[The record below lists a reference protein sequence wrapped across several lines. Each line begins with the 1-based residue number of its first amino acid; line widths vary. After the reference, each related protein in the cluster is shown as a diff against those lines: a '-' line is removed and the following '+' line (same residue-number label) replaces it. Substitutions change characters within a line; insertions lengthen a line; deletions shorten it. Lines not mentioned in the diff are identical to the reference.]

1 MKEWYHLSINDRK
14 DIIMISLNNGWSFVY
29 NWSEAFLNGEDE
41 DEQVRLPHTVKE
53 IPLHYASPEYY
64 ETVSGYRRKLDIL
77 PEYEGKRIFLRFD
90 GAAHIAYVFVNGKQ
104 IFEHRCGYTAFEVEI
119 TDYVE
124 YNGDNFVAVKLDSTE
139 NPGIPPFGFVIDYLT
154 FGGLYREVW
163 LDVRPQTYISD
174 IFVYTPD
181 ISRLKAKISID
192 GKSRGYSVIS
202 SVMDGDRCI
211 ATAEGTDLEMN
222 VPEALPWNTEQPK
235 LYVFRAELADKNGN
249 IIHTRCE
256 TFGFRTAEFRADGFY
271 LNGEKTFLRGLNRHQ
286 SYPYIGYA
294 APEQLQREDARIL
307 KNELKCTAV
316 RTSHYPQSQYFI
328 DECDR
333 LGLLVFTEIPGWQH
347 IGGDAWKDQAV
358 ENTREMVLQY
368 RNHPSIILWGVRI
381 NESQDDD
388 KFYKRTNKTAHDLDP
403 SRATSG
409 VRYLE
414 KSHLLEDVYA
424 FNDFSYD
431 GTGDGAKKKSSVTPD
446 MSKALLISEN
456 NGHMFPTKPFDNSD
470 RRQEHA
476 LRHAKVQNA
485 AAASG
490 EHAGCFGWCMFD
502 YPTHKDFGS
511 GDRVCYHGVM
521 DAFRNPK
528 PASWLFSSQ
537 SDDGPFLEVSSGM
550 DIGDYNAGK
559 MTPPPYIFTNA
570 DETDL
575 YKNGYFVKTCSGS
588 EFSALQHGPVIC
600 DDLLGNLLETEEG
613 FEKAKAAKV
622 YECLKLIEKYGV
634 SNIPPAKK
642 LMIGMTMA
650 RYRISY
656 TELSRLYGK
665 YVSNW
670 GGEATEWKF
679 VAKKDG
685 REVAEKIIR
694 PGEKLH
700 LDVRADRTELTEGDT
715 YDMAAVRIRILDECG
730 STAPYAQLPV
740 FLEVEGAAELVGP
753 DVVTAEGGM
762 CGCYLRSV
770 GEKGEAKLTVC
781 TDQTDPVE
789 IEFIVN

>member
-1 MKEWYHLSINDRK
+1 
-14 DIIMISLNNGWSFVY
+14 MISLNNGWTFTY
-29 NWSEAFLNGEDE
+29 KWSEAFLNGEE
-41 DEQVRLPHTVKE
+41 KGEEVRLPHTVRE
-53 IPLHYASPEYY
+53 IPLHYASPAYY

-77 PEYEGKRIFLRFD
+77 PEYEGKRLFLRFD
-90 GAAHIAYVFVNGKQ
+90 GAAHIADVYINGKHVC
-104 IFEHRCGYTAFEVEI
+104 EHRCGYTAFEAEI
-119 TDYVE
+119 TDYVDFE
-124 YNGDNFVAVKLDSTE
+124 GENFVTVKLDSTE
-139 NPGIPPFGFVIDYLT
+139 NSAIPPFGFVIDYLT
-154 FGGLYREVW
+154 YGGLYREAW
-163 LDVRPQTYISD
+163 LDIRPKTYISD
-174 IFVYTPD
+174 VFVYTPELD
-181 ISRLKAKISID
+181 RARAKITPE
-192 GKSRGYSVIS
+192 GETRGYTVRS
-202 SVMDGDRCI
+202 SVLDGENCI
-211 ATAEGTDLEMN
+211 ASATGWDIDLR
-222 VPEALPWNTEQPK
+222 VPGAKPWSPADPK
-235 LYVFRAELADKNGN
+235 LYLFRTEMLDSDGAVAYVKDV
-249 IIHTRCE
+249 TM
-256 TFGFRTAEFRADGFY
+256 GFRTAEFRSDGFY
-271 LNGEKTFLRGLNRHQ
+271 LNGEKFFLRGLNRHQ
-286 SYPYIGYA
+286 SWPYIGYA

-333 LGLLVFTEIPGWQH
+333 LGLPVFTEIPGWQH
-347 IGGDAWKDQAV
+347 IGEGAWKDQAV

-388 KFYKRTNKTAHDLDP
+388 GLYKRTNFAAHELDP

-414 KSHLLEDVYA
+414 KSSLLEDVYA

-431 GTGDGAKKKSSVTPD
+431 GTGPGAKKKSDVTPD
-446 MSKALLISEN
+446 PEKAFLISEN
-456 NGHMFPTKPFDNSD
+456 NGHMFPTKSFDNSD

-476 LRHAKVQNA
+476 LRHATVQNE

-537 SDDGPFLEVSSGM
+537 SDDAPFLEVSSSM

-559 MTPPPYIFTNA
+559 MTPPYIFTNA
-570 DETDL
+570 DETDF
-575 YKNGYFVKTCSGS
+575 YKNGYFVKTCKGS
-588 EFSALQHGPVIC
+588 VYSALPHGPVVC
-600 DDLLGNLLETEEG
+600 DDMLGNLLMTEEG
-613 FEKAKAAKV
+613 FPKRKAARV
-622 YECLKLIEKYGV
+622 YDCLKLIEKRGV
-634 SNIPPAKK
+634 SNIPPAGK
-642 LMIGMTMA
+642 LKIGAVMA

-665 YVSNW
+665 YISNW

-679 VAKKDG
+679 VAKKNG
-685 REVAEKIIR
+685 APVAEKVIR
-694 PGEKLH
+694 PCEKLH
-700 LDVRADRTELTEGDT
+700 LDVRTARTELHEGDT

-730 STAPYAQLPV
+730 SVAPYAQLPV

-762 CGCYLRSV
+762 CGCYLRTV
-770 GEKGEAKLTVC
+770 GEAGEAKLTVC

-789 IEFIVN
+789 IMLTVNRNM

>member
-1 MKEWYHLSINDRK
+1 MV
-14 DIIMISLNNGWSFVY
+14 SLNNGWNFVY
-29 NWSEAFLNGEDE
+29 EWSEAFLNGEVE
-41 DEQVRLPHTVKE
+41 GEPVRLPHTVQE

-77 PEYEGKRIFLRFD
+77 PEYAGKRLFLRFD
-90 GAAHIAYVFVNGKQ
+90 GAAHIAYVYINGKQ
-104 IFEHRCGYTAFEVEI
+104 VFEHRCGYTAFEVEI
-119 TDYVE
+119 TDYV
-124 YNGDNFVAVKLDSTE
+124 NFTEENYVAVKLDSTE
-139 NPGIPPFGFVIDYLT
+139 NPDIPPFGFVIDYLT
-154 FGGLYREVW
+154 YGGLYREVW
-163 LDVRPQTYISD
+163 LDVRPQTYIAD
-174 IFVYTPD
+174 VFVYTPGL
-181 ISRLKAKISID
+181 SRLKAAVSVE
-192 GKSRGYSVIS
+192 GKSRGYRAISYVIDGETCIASAEGREIDIDVPDVTPWSAADPRLYVLKTQLLDNDGVLIHEKSVI
-202 SVMDGDRCI
+202 
-211 ATAEGTDLEMN
+211 
-222 VPEALPWNTEQPK
+222 
-235 LYVFRAELADKNGN
+235 
-249 IIHTRCE
+249 
-256 TFGFRTAEFRADGFY
+256 FGFRTAEFKADGFY
-271 LNGEKTFLRGLNRHQ
+271 LNDERTFLRGLNRHQ

-316 RTSHYPQSQYFI
+316 RTSHYPQSRYFI

-333 LGLLVFTEIPGWQH
+333 IGLLVFTEIPGWQH

-368 RNHPSIILWGVRI
+368 RNHPSVMLWGVRI

-388 KFYKRTNKTAHDLDP
+388 KFYKRTNKVAHELDP

-431 GTGDGAKKKSSVTPD
+431 GTGDGAKKKSAVTPD
-446 MSKALLISEN
+446 MKKAFLISEN

-537 SDDGPFLEVSSGM
+537 SDEEPFLEVSSSM

-559 MTPPPYIFTNA
+559 MTSPYIFTNA
-570 DETDL
+570 DETDF
-575 YKNGYFVKTCSGS
+575 YKNGYFVKTCKGS
-588 EFSALQHGPVIC
+588 EFTALPHGPVVC
-600 DDLLGNLLETEEG
+600 DDLLGDLLETEEG
-613 FEKAKAAKV
+613 FAKAKSERV
-622 YECLKLIEKYGV
+622 YECLKYIEKHGV
-634 SNIPPAKK
+634 SNLPLAAKLK
-642 LMIGMTMA
+642 IGMTMA
-650 RYRISY
+650 RYRITY
-656 TELSRLYGK
+656 NELSRLYGK

-685 REVAEKIIR
+685 NAVAEKIIR

-700 LDVRADRTELTEGDT
+700 LDVRTARTVLSENDT

-730 STAPYAQLPV
+730 STAHYAQLPV
-740 FLEVEGAAELVGP
+740 FFEVEGAAELVGP

-762 CGCYLRSV
+762 CGCYLRTL
-770 GEKGEAKLTVC
+770 GETGEAKLTVC
-781 TDQTDPVE
+781 TDQTEPVT
-789 IEFIVN
+789 ITFNVT

>member
-1 MKEWYHLSINDRK
+1 MV
-14 DIIMISLNNGWSFVY
+14 SLNNGWNFVY
-29 NWSEAFLNGEDE
+29 EWSEAFLNGEVE
-41 DEQVRLPHTVKE
+41 GELVRLPHTVQE

-77 PEYEGKRIFLRFD
+77 PEYAGKRLFLRFD
-90 GAAHIAYVFVNGKQ
+90 GAAHIAYVYINGKQ
-104 IFEHRCGYTAFEVEI
+104 VFEHRCGYTAFEVEI
-119 TDYVE
+119 TDYVNFAE
-124 YNGDNFVAVKLDSTE
+124 DNYVAVKLDSTE
-139 NPGIPPFGFVIDYLT
+139 NPDIPPFGFVIDYLT
-154 FGGLYREVW
+154 YGGLYREVW
-163 LDVRPQTYISD
+163 LDVRPQTYIAD
-174 IFVYTPD
+174 VFVYTPGL
-181 ISRLKAKISID
+181 SRLKAEISIE
-192 GKSRGYSVIS
+192 GKSRGNRAIS
-202 SVMDGDRCI
+202 YVMDGETCI
-211 ATAEGTDLEMN
+211 ASAEGMEIDID
-222 VPEALPWNTEQPK
+222 VPDVTPWSAADPR
-235 LYVFRAELADKNGN
+235 LYVLKTQLRDNDGTLIHEKNV
-249 IIHTRCE
+249 
-256 TFGFRTAEFRADGFY
+256 TFGFRTAEFKADGFY
-271 LNGEKTFLRGLNRHQ
+271 LNGERTFLRGLNRHQ

-316 RTSHYPQSQYFI
+316 RTSHYPQSRYFI

-333 LGLLVFTEIPGWQH
+333 IGLLVFTEIPGWQH

-368 RNHPSIILWGVRI
+368 RNHSSVILWGVRI

-388 KFYKRTNKTAHDLDP
+388 KFYKRTNKAAHELDP

-431 GTGDGAKKKSSVTPD
+431 GTGDGAKKKSAVTPD
-446 MSKALLISEN
+446 MKKAFLISEN

-476 LRHAKVQNA
+476 LRHAMVQNA

-521 DAFRNPK
+521 DGFRNPK

-537 SDDGPFLEVSSGM
+537 SDEEPFLEVSSSM

-559 MTPPPYIFTNA
+559 MVPPPYIFTNA
-570 DETDL
+570 DETDF
-575 YKNGYFVKTCSGS
+575 YKNGYFVKTCKGS
-588 EFSALQHGPVIC
+588 EFAALPHGPIVC
-600 DDLLGNLLETEEG
+600 DDLLGDLLETEEG
-613 FEKAKAAKV
+613 FAKAKSERV
-622 YECLKLIEKYGV
+622 YECLKLIEKHGV
-634 SNIPPAKK
+634 SNIPPAAK
-642 LMIGMTMA
+642 LKIGMTMA

-656 TELSRLYGK
+656 NELSRLYGK

-679 VAKKDG
+679 VARKDG
-685 REVAEKIIR
+685 KAVAEKIIR
-694 PGEKLH
+694 PGEKLY
-700 LDVRADRTELTEGDT
+700 LDVRTARTVLAEKDT
-715 YDMAAVRIRILDECG
+715 YDMAAVRVRILDECG
-730 STAPYAQLPV
+730 STAHYAQLPV
-740 FLEVEGAAELVGP
+740 FFEVEGAAELVGP

-762 CGCYLRSV
+762 CGCYLRTF
-770 GEKGEAKLTVC
+770 GETGDAKLTVC
-781 TDQTDPVE
+781 TDQTEPVT
-789 IEFIVN
+789 IIFNVT

>member
-1 MKEWYHLSINDRK
+1 MV
-14 DIIMISLNNGWSFVY
+14 SLNSGWSFVY
-29 NWSEAFLNGEDE
+29 GWSEAFLNGEVAG
-41 DEQVRLPHTVKE
+41 QKVRLPHTVRE

-77 PEYEGKRIFLRFD
+77 PEYEGKRLFLRFD
-90 GAAHIAYVFVNGKQ
+90 GAAHIAQVFINGKQ
-104 IFEHRCGYTAFEVEI
+104 ICEHRCGYTAFEAEI
-119 TDYVE
+119 TDHVSFGGENY
-124 YNGDNFVAVKLDSTE
+124 VAVKLDSTE
-139 NPGIPPFGFVIDYLT
+139 NSAIPPFGFVIDYLT
-154 FGGLYREVW
+154 YGGLYRDVW

-174 IFVYTPD
+174 IFVYTPALN
-181 ISRLKAKISID
+181 RLKAKVSLA
-192 GKSRGYSVIS
+192 GMCRGYRTVCR
-202 SVMDGDRCI
+202 VMDGGTCI
-211 ATAEGTDLEMN
+211 ASAEGGDIDICVSDAIPWSLNEPRLYELEAMILDIDGT
-222 VPEALPWNTEQPK
+222 VIDEKSVA
-235 LYVFRAELADKNGN
+235 
-249 IIHTRCE
+249 
-256 TFGFRTAEFRADGFY
+256 FGFRTAEFKADGFY

-294 APEQLQREDARIL
+294 APEQLQRGDARIL

-347 IGGDAWKDQAV
+347 IGSDAWKDQAV

-368 RNHPSIILWGVRI
+368 RNHPSVILWGVRI

-388 KFYKRTNKTAHDLDP
+388 AFYERTNREAHELDP

-424 FNDFSYD
+424 YNDFSYD
-431 GTGDGAKKKSSVTPD
+431 GTGDGARKKSSVTPD
-446 MSKALLISEN
+446 SNKAFLISEN
-456 NGHMFPTKPFDNSD
+456 NGHMFPTKPFDNSE

-537 SDDGPFLEVSSGM
+537 SDDEPFLEVSSAM

-559 MTPPPYIFTNA
+559 MVPPPYVFTNA
-570 DETDL
+570 DETDF
-575 YKNGYFVKTCSGS
+575 YKNGYYVKTLKGS
-588 EFSALQHGPVIC
+588 EFEALPHGPVVC
-600 DDLLGNLLETEEG
+600 DDLLGDLLETEEG
-613 FEKAKAAKV
+613 FPKTKAVRV
-622 YECLKLIEKYGV
+622 YECLKLIEKHGV
-634 SNIPPAKK
+634 SNIPPAAK
-642 LMIGMTMA
+642 LRIGMTMA

-656 TELSRLYGK
+656 DELSRLYGK

-685 REVAEKIIR
+685 VAVAEKKIK
-694 PGEKLH
+694 PCEKLH
-700 LDVRADRTELTEGDT
+700 LDVRVDRTELNEGDT
-715 YDMAAVRIRILDECG
+715 YDMAAIRIRILDECG
-730 STAPYAQLPV
+730 SVAPYAQLPV
-740 FLEVEGAAELVGP
+740 LLMVGGAAELIGP
-753 DVVTAEGGM
+753 PVAIAEGGM
-762 CGCYLRSV
+762 CGCYLRTV
-770 GEKGEAKLTVC
+770 GKAGEAKLIVS
-781 TDQTDPVE
+781 TDQTPPVE
-789 IEFIVN
+789 IKFSVNKNM